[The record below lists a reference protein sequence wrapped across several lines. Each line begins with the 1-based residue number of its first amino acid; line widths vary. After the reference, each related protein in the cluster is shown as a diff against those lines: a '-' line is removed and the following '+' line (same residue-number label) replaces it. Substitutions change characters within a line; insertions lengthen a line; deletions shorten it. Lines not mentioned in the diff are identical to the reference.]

1 MSSSN
6 NLIIN
11 KSKPLIGNLKIPGDK
26 SISHRS
32 IILGALSNGELT
44 VSNFLTSDDCNATI
58 NAMRELGADIS
69 INESQVHI
77 KGKGLFS
84 LKKPKQILDAGNSGT
99 LMRLLT
105 GVLAVQDFDSVITG
119 DDSLK
124 KRPMGRII
132 KPLTLCGAKIKAN
145 ENKAPL
151 SIYGTSS
158 LNAIEY
164 NQDVASAQVKSC
176 LILAAL
182 HITGQSTF
190 HEDIRTRDH
199 TENLLEHFSCEIE
212 RDANSFSLKGRQKLI
227 AKDILIGSDI
237 SSAAFF
243 IVASLIVEGSCIEMH
258 RVNMNKLRTGLVTVL
273 KNMGADIEISNVK
286 EVSNELIGNI
296 KVRHS
301 KLKSLEIKGDII
313 PSLID
318 ELPILFI
325 ACAAAS
331 GTSKISGIE
340 ELRYKESDRIM
351 AMENGLRAIGI
362 GVQSS
367 EDSIEI
373 TGGKITGGKVNS
385 YDDHRI
391 AMSFAVAGLVS
402 QHSLTIL
409 ETQNISTSFPTFVTI
424 LRELGVEVFE
434 V

>member
-1 MSSSN
+1 MSSPN

-32 IILGALSNGELT
+32 IILGAISNGELT
-44 VSNFLTSDDCNATI
+44 ISNFLTSDDCNATV

-69 INESQVHI
+69 ISDNHVHI

-84 LKKPKQILDAGNSGT
+84 LKKPKQMIDAGNSGT
-99 LMRLLT
+99 LLRLLT
-105 GVLAVQDFDSVITG
+105 GVLAVQDFDSMITG

-132 KPLTLCGAKIKAN
+132 KPLTLCGAKIEAN
-145 ENKAPL
+145 EYKAPL
-151 SIYGTSS
+151 SIHGTSS
-158 LNAIEY
+158 LNPIEY
-164 NQDVASAQVKSC
+164 DQDVASAQVKSC
-176 LILAAL
+176 LILSAL
-182 HITGQSTF
+182 HISGQSKF
-190 HEDIRTRDH
+190 YEEIQTRDH
-199 TENLLEHFSCEIE
+199 TENLLEHFSYEIN
-212 RDANSFSLKGRQKLI
+212 RDSNSFSLKGRQKLI

-243 IVASLIVEGSCIEMH
+243 IVASLIVDGSCIEM
-258 RVNMNKLRTGLVTVL
+258 RSVNVNKFRTGLITVL
-273 KNMGADIEISNVK
+273 KKMGADIEITNIK
-286 EVSNELIGNI
+286 EVSNEPIGNI

-301 KLKSLEIKGDII
+301 KLKCIKIKGEVI

-362 GVQSS
+362 DVRSS
-367 EDSIEI
+367 KDSIEI
-373 TGGKITGGKVNS
+373 TGGKIVGGKISS

-391 AMSFAVAGLVS
+391 AMSFAIAGLIS
-402 QHSLTIL
+402 QHSLTIMN
-409 ETQNISTSFPTFVTI
+409 TQNISTSFPTFVTI

>member
-1 MSSSN
+1 MSSPN

-44 VSNFLTSDDCNATI
+44 ISNFLTSDDCNATI
-58 NAMRELGADIS
+58 NAMRQLGADIS
-69 INESQVHI
+69 VNGNKVHI

-84 LKKPKQILDAGNSGT
+84 LKKPKQIINAYNSGT
-99 LMRLLT
+99 LIRLLT
-105 GVLAVQDFDSVITG
+105 GVLAVQDFNSTITG
-119 DDSLK
+119 DETLK

-132 KPLTLCGAKIKAN
+132 KPLTLCGAKIEAH
-145 ENKAPL
+145 ECKAPL
-151 SIYGTSS
+151 SIYGSSS
-158 LNAIEY
+158 LKSIKY
-164 NQDVASAQVKSC
+164 DQDIASAQVKSC
-176 LILAAL
+176 LILSAL
-182 HITGQSTF
+182 HICGQSTF
-190 HEDIRTRDH
+190 YEQIQTRDH
-199 TENLLEHFSCEIE
+199 TENLLEYLSYKID
-212 RDANSFSLKGRQKLI
+212 RDSNSFSLTGRQKLI

-243 IVASLIVEGSCIEMH
+243 IVAGLIVDGSFIEM
-258 RVNMNKLRTGLVTVL
+258 RNVNINTFRTGIITVL
-273 KNMGADIEISNVK
+273 RQMGADIEISDQK
-286 EVSNELIGNI
+286 KVSNELIGNI

-301 KLKSLEIKGDII
+301 KLKCIDIKGEII

-325 ACAAAS
+325 ACAAAA

-362 GVQSS
+362 NVHSS
-367 EDSIEI
+367 KDSIEI
-373 TGGKITGGKVNS
+373 TGGKIIGGKVNS

-391 AMSFAVAGLVS
+391 AMSFAIAGLIS
-402 QHSLTIL
+402 QQSLTIMD
-409 ETQNISTSFPTFVTI
+409 TQNISTSFPTFVTL
-424 LRELGVEVFE
+424 LRQLGVEVFE

>member
-1 MSSSN
+1 MSSPN

-11 KSKPLIGNLKIPGDK
+11 RSKPLIGNLKIPGDK

-32 IILGALSNGELT
+32 IILGALSDCELT
-44 VSNFLTSDDCNATI
+44 ISNFLTSDDCNATI
-58 NAMRELGADIS
+58 KAMRELGADIS
-69 INESQVHI
+69 VNDNQVDI

-84 LKKPKQILDAGNSGT
+84 LKKPKQIIDAGNSGT
-99 LMRLLT
+99 LIRLLT
-105 GVLAVQDFDSVITG
+105 GVLSVQDFDSVITG

-132 KPLTLCGAKIKAN
+132 EPLTSCGAKIKSN
-145 ENKAPL
+145 EYKAPL
-151 SIYGTSS
+151 SIYGSS
-158 LNAIEY
+158 SVNPIEY

-176 LILAAL
+176 LILSAL
-182 HITGQSTF
+182 YISGQSTF
-190 HEDIRTRDH
+190 YEEIQTRDH
-199 TENLLEHFSCEIE
+199 TENLLEHLSYEIN
-212 RDANSFSLKGRQKLI
+212 RDSNSLSLKGKQNLI
-227 AKDILIGSDI
+227 AKDIFIGSDI

-243 IVASLIVEGSCIEMH
+243 IVASLIVDGSCIEM
-258 RVNMNKLRTGLVTVL
+258 RNVNINKLRTGIVTVL
-273 KNMGADIEISNVK
+273 KGMGADIEISDIK
-286 EVSNELIGNI
+286 KVSNELLGNI
-296 KVRHS
+296 RVRHS
-301 KLKSLEIKGDII
+301 KLKCADIKGEII

-325 ACAAAS
+325 ACACAS
-331 GTSKISGIE
+331 GISKISGIE

-362 GVQSS
+362 NVHSS
-367 EDSIEI
+367 KDSIEI

-391 AMSFAVAGLVS
+391 AMSFAIAGLIS
-402 QHSLTIL
+402 KHSLTIKD
-409 ETQNISTSFPTFVTI
+409 TKNISTSFPTFVTI

>member
-1 MSSSN
+1 MSSPN

-44 VSNFLTSDDCNATI
+44 ISNFLTSDDCNATI
-58 NAMRELGADIS
+58 NAMRQLGVDIS
-69 INESQVHI
+69 VNDNKVYI

-84 LKKPKQILDAGNSGT
+84 LKKPKQIINAGNSGT
-99 LMRLLT
+99 LIRLLT
-105 GVLAVQDFDSVITG
+105 GVLAAQDFDSTITG
-119 DDSLK
+119 DESLK

-132 KPLTLCGAKIKAN
+132 KPLTLCGAKIEAH
-145 ENKAPL
+145 ECKAPL
-151 SIYGTSS
+151 YIHGSSS
-158 LNAIEY
+158 LKSIEY
-164 NQDVASAQVKSC
+164 DQDVASAQVKSC
-176 LILAAL
+176 LILSAL
-182 HITGQSTF
+182 YISGQSTF
-190 HEDIRTRDH
+190 HEQIQTRDH
-199 TENLLEHFSCEIE
+199 TENLLEYLSYKIDRES
-212 RDANSFSLKGRQKLI
+212 NSLSLRGRQKLI

-243 IVASLIVEGSCIEMH
+243 IVASLIVDGSFIEM
-258 RVNMNKLRTGLVTVL
+258 RNVNINRFRTGIVTVL
-273 KNMGADIEISNVK
+273 REMGADIEISDQK
-286 EVSNELIGNI
+286 KISNELIGNI

-301 KLKSLEIKGDII
+301 KLKCTDIKGEII

-325 ACAAAS
+325 ACAAAA

-362 GVQSS
+362 NVRSS
-367 EDSIEI
+367 KDSIEI

-391 AMSFAVAGLVS
+391 AMSFAIAGLIS
-402 QHSLTIL
+402 QHSLTIMNT
-409 ETQNISTSFPTFVTI
+409 ENISTSFPTFVTI

>member
-1 MSSSN
+1 MSSQN

-32 IILGALSNGELT
+32 IILGAISNGELT
-44 VSNFLTSDDCNATI
+44 ISNFLTSDDCNATV

-69 INESQVHI
+69 ISDNHVHI

-84 LKKPKQILDAGNSGT
+84 LKKPKQMIDAGNSGT
-99 LMRLLT
+99 LLRLLT
-105 GVLAVQDFDSVITG
+105 GVLAVQDFDSMITG
-119 DDSLK
+119 DASLK

-132 KPLTLCGAKIKAN
+132 NPLISCGAKIEAN
-145 ENKAPL
+145 EHKAPL
-151 SIYGTSS
+151 SIYGSTS
-158 LNAIEY
+158 LTPIEY
-164 NQDVASAQVKSC
+164 YQDVASAQVKSC
-176 LILAAL
+176 LILSAL
-182 HITGQSTF
+182 HISGQSTF
-190 HEDIRTRDH
+190 YEEIETRDH
-199 TENLLEHFSCEIE
+199 TENLLEHLSYKINRESKFL
-212 RDANSFSLKGRQKLI
+212 SLKGKQKLI
-227 AKDILIGSDI
+227 AKDIFIGSDI

-243 IVASLIVEGSCIEMH
+243 IVACLIVDGSCIEM
-258 RVNMNKLRTGLVTVL
+258 RNVNINKFRTGIVTVL
-273 KNMGADIEISNVK
+273 RGMGADIEITDIK
-286 EVSNELIGNI
+286 KVSNEVIGNI

-301 KLKSLEIKGDII
+301 KLKCADIKGEII

-325 ACAAAS
+325 ACASAS

-362 GVQSS
+362 DVHSS
-367 EDSIEI
+367 KDSIEI

-391 AMSFAVAGLVS
+391 AMSFVIAGLIS
-402 QHSLTIL
+402 ERSLTIMD
-409 ETQNISTSFPTFVTI
+409 TQNISTSFPTFVTI
-424 LRELGVEVFE
+424 LRELGVEIFE